1 MSDYTTINIKPDVEK
16 AIKDLGQLS
25 GMLNKKGI
33 NRATVFAINETISLG
48 KTEAKRAIK
57 QVYTIADMAIPK
69 ALGLDKAT
77 AYPHA
82 GKAVMNTYLTGA
94 IIASSTP
101 IPANFFKLKFSYQS
115 GSTSTISKRG
125 VQKTKLNTRG
135 KFGGGVT
142 FEALRGVV
150 EVYQHAFLLPTM
162 SGRVFARGDYKGG
175 GDYGFVQ
182 RLGKGSRRTYGPTG
196 NDSVT
201 PLIGV
206 SIHGA
211 AINPKTQKIISNYI
225 QPLFA
230 GKMVQ
235 KLDYILGQMLL

>member
-1 MSDYTTINIKPDVEK
+1 MQTYTTINIKADVEK
-16 AIKDLGQLS
+16 AVAGLGQLE
-25 GMLNKKGI
+25 GMLSKKNV
-33 NRATVFAINETISLG
+33 NRAIVLAINETISLG
-48 KTEAKRAIK
+48 KTDAKKAIK
-57 QVYTIADMAIPK
+57 KVYTISDSAIPK
-69 ALGLDKAT
+69 ALGLDRANTYHRK
-77 AYPHA
+77 
-82 GKAVMNTYLTGA
+82 GKAVKDTYLTGA

-101 IPANFFKLKFSYQS
+101 IPANFFKLSFSYQS
-115 GSTSTISKRG
+115 GSTSTITKRG

-150 EVYQHAFLLPTM
+150 EVYKHAFLLPTM
-162 SGRVFARGDYKGG
+162 SGRVFARGDYKKGN
-175 GDYGFVQ
+175 DYGFVQ
-182 RLGKGSRRTYGPTG
+182 RLGKGSRKTYMPTG

-211 AINPKTQKIISNYI
+211 AINPKTQKMISGHI
-225 QPLFA
+225 QPVFV

-235 KLDYILGQMLL
+235 KLDYILGQMMG